1 LGDLLKWVLIE
12 HCPANDVFDVI
23 ITAAAKICDKSGFT
37 TELQELAFDHIK
49 GAKVA
54 RRDDGGPQCS

>member
-23 ITAAAKICDKSGFT
+23 ITAAAKIGDKSGVA
-37 TELQELAFDHIK
+37 TELQKLALDHIK
-49 GAKVA
+49 CAEVA
-54 RRDDGGPQCS
+54 RRDDGSPQCL

>member
-12 HCPANDVFDVI
+12 HCPANNVLDVI
-23 ITAAAKICDKSGFT
+23 ITAAAKISDKSCVA
-37 TELQELAFDHIK
+37 TEPQKLALDHIN
-49 GAKVA
+49 GAEVA